1 MSVNPLPNGTII
13 TSGKTSC
20 VLGNCI
26 SRGGSCFVYE
36 VDSIDGNSR
45 RCLIKEACPNGPYL
59 LAREGAEICAKDA
72 RSKAA
77 LDACRE
83 SVRREQEIGAAIDAL
98 TRRTAGI
105 WEIIRADQ
113 IVIGQNAFPAGEAV
127 FALLPELSGHGAFV
141 RDLDRD
147 SLSLHAISGILLSIA
162 KTVSILHENKFLFGD
177 ISPSNIYLEENPG
190 KKGSYDMAVLI
201 DFGASQKLD
210 SNGKTHPLER
220 FSFSSGFAGPEVFSG
235 AGEPVVLSP
244 AYDVFSIGC
253 LFLYL
258 LKRLPPEN
266 AMNNQRSA
274 LFWHVRPENLI
285 QREGRPAAVRKALE
299 IMKKSLNADPEQR
312 YASATDMLPD
322 LEKLAA
328 AAAPPRYVLNPNLTT
343 SAHWV
348 KDSRQAELKQLQD
361 QLDCGDHPL
370 WIHGMGG
377 IGKSELAIRFALQQ
391 RNRTGDQAKEAFFVV
406 YLGTMRDTIR
416 ALIPEYELIPIKGET
431 AEQRSEREIRERL
444 RVLKDN
450 YEGAL
455 FVVDNFDSET
465 RTLSEL
471 LSEDICKEFLA
482 LPIHVLFTTRFR
494 PNTEV
499 RELESLAEKDL
510 LKLFRSCAP
519 DVDAADEEILEL
531 IRAVDG
537 HSLTVELLASSAQE
551 SWDKLTAADLL
562 DAIHKSALD
571 SEAFPDV
578 VSDKDRAYREA
589 RILRHLEAVFNLSG
603 LDESEKSVLCHAS
616 LLPADGMNAKR
627 FLAAEGAEEKAGVR
641 RLEKLEKRHW
651 LKRKGELLTIHPI
664 VREVVKSVLRPSY
677 ADCEAFVDKLF
688 EAQERSS
695 YRDDNSQ
702 YLQLY
707 EHVIDLGDISEGN
720 LAINFNRVRQLN
732 YYIAQ
737 FQASLEYKIKA
748 MKSLEMILPPDHP
761 DLATA
766 YSNVGREYKN
776 DKNLKSYETALEYE
790 TRAMRIWEQNLPPD
804 HPKLAYKYESVG
816 RTYSKFGDY
825 EAALEYAIKAVKIL
839 EKDLLADDDTLAE
852 SYELV
857 GMAYRDW
864 GDHKSALMYFIKDM
878 RIWELKIRAQKFWLQ
893 KIHKDNILY
902 LANSYSNVG
911 AEYAALGYH
920 DKARKHLTRAIRI
933 WEQRPQTYLSYKSL
947 WRAYMDLGD
956 HKTALM
962 HVTKNTEFLGKQP
975 MCYYYIGAAYAA
987 LGDHEA
993 ALEYFTRAV
1002 KAWEKEL
1009 PPNHPEFA
1017 FSYNYVGVEYG
1028 KLGDHD
1034 KALEYLTRAMKIRGK
1049 KLPPNHPD
1057 LATSYN
1063 NVGAE
1068 YAALGDH
1075 KTALEYLT
1083 KSMEIREKKLSPDH
1097 PDLATSYHNV
1107 GDEYRALGDHD
1118 KARKYK
1124 AKAMRIREKKI
1135 SRRISLIW
1143 RLAITMFES
1152 NTRYWK
1158 ATKRRVYEALGEYD
1172 KKPDYKAIV
1181 EKILDA

>member
-36 VDSIDGNSR
+36 VSIDGNSR

-59 LAREGAEICAKDA
+59 LAREGAEICAEDA

-312 YASATDMLPD
+312 YASAAEMLPD

-348 KDSRQAELKQLQD
+348 EGSRQEELKQLQD
-361 QLDCGDHPL
+361 QLDRGDHPL

-391 RNRTGDQAKEAFFVV
+391 RNRTDDQAKEAFFVV

-499 RELESLAEKDL
+499 QELESLAEKDL

-551 SWDKLTAADLL
+551 SWGEQLTAADLL
-562 DAIHKSALD
+562 DAIHKSTLD

-578 VSDKDRAYREA
+578 VSDKDRAYKEA

-603 LDESEKSVLCHAS
+603 LGDSEKSVLCHAS
-616 LLPADGMNAKR
+616 LLPADGMHAKR
-627 FLAAEGAEEKAGVR
+627 FLAAESEEAQACVR
-641 RLEKLEKRHW
+641 KLEKRHW

-677 ADCEAFVDKLF
+677 TDCEAFVVALDRQFKALHF
-688 EAQERSS
+688 DEQR
-695 YRDDNSQ
+695 Q
-702 YLQLY
+702 YLELLENTMGLADIGKDDLAYYLSKAAQLY
-707 EHVIDLGDISEGN
+707 HSLGN
-720 LAINFNRVRQLN
+720 YVR
-732 YYIAQ
+732 
-737 FQASLEYKIKA
+737 SPEYKKD
-748 MKSLEMILPPDHP
+748 LEILEQNLPPDHP
-761 DLATA
+761 DLAASYDNTM
-766 YSNVGREYKN
+766 YKCRPLEY
-776 DKNLKSYETALEYE
+776 YETAREYY
-790 TRAMRIWEQNLPPD
+790 TRAIRIWEQILPPY
-804 HPKLAYKYESVG
+804 HPKLAIRYDVVG
-816 RTYSKFGDY
+816 HAYRNFGDY
-825 EAALEYAIKAVKIL
+825 ETALEYAIKAMKIWEQIL
-839 EKDLLADDDTLAE
+839 SLNRPALAASFGTFLAVSYDT
-852 SYELV
+852 V
-857 GMAYRDW
+857 GHAYKDW
-864 GDHKSALMYFIKDM
+864 GDHKTALMYFTKTM
-878 RIWELKIRAQKFWLQ
+878 NFFPPYSHSPELAEHYR
-893 KIHKDNILY
+893 
-902 LANSYSNVG
+902 NVG
-911 AEYAALGYH
+911 AEYAALGEH
-920 DKARKHLTRAIRI
+920 DKARKYLTKAIRI
-933 WEQRPQTYLSYKSL
+933 WEQKPSTLINLHL
-947 WRAYMDLGD
+947 WHAYRDLGD
-956 HKTALM
+956 HKTALAYS
-962 HVTKNTEFLGKQP
+962 TKKMEILEEFFSSPDHAVL
-975 MCYYYIGAAYAA
+975 MTSYLCVGAEHAA
-987 LGDHEA
+987 LGDHKT
-993 ALEYFTRAV
+993 ALEYYTRV
-1002 KAWEKEL
+1002 
-1009 PPNHPEFA
+1009 
-1017 FSYNYVGVEYG
+1017 
-1028 KLGDHD
+1028 
-1034 KALEYLTRAMKIRGK
+1034 MKIWEQ

-1057 LATSYN
+1057 LATSYHN
-1063 NVGAE
+1063 VGAEHAALEDHKAALDYVIKAMKIWEKILIPNHPDLATSYHNVGAE

-1083 KSMEIREKKLSPDH
+1083 RAMEIREKKLFPNH
-1097 PDLATSYHNV
+1097 PDLATSYNTI
-1107 GDEYRALGDHD
+1107 GD
-1118 KARKYK
+1118 
-1124 AKAMRIREKKI
+1124 
-1135 SRRISLIW
+1135 
-1143 RLAITMFES
+1143 
-1152 NTRYWK
+1152 
-1158 ATKRRVYEALGEYD
+1158 VYEALGEHD
-1172 KKPDYKAIV
+1172 KAREYHTKAA
-1181 EKILDA
+1181 EILDA